1 MSLPLTFDNFFSGCH
16 ICVWFNQVQCVG
28 VVHANDEK
36 VLVNICVQIDRSTGK
51 LANEWNLTDIKFV
64 FINIVRRS
72 VERTMHDVTTFWQC
86 GFFPPNIESIRFIS
100 GAILSLRNL
109 TVGFFIQF
117 FLCVWV
123 FSFFCLSYRIRFFVA
138 DNFKWCHLLL
148 LSPLEMLPVADP
160 LQWLPPKAA
169 AAATTQRDRNKVARN
184 CVRMWKVP
192 LLPLLPLYCPNNF
205 HIE

>member
-16 ICVWFNQVQCVG
+16 ICVRFNQVQCVG

-117 FLCVWV
+117 FLCVCW
-123 FSFFCLSYRIRFFVA
+123 FFRSFVYPIAYAFLLQTISSDVICYSFHPSKCCRWLIHF
-138 DNFKWCHLLL
+138 NGCH
-148 LSPLEMLPVADP
+148 
-160 LQWLPPKAA
+160 Q
-169 AAATTQRDRNKVARN
+169 
-184 CVRMWKVP
+184 
-192 LLPLLPLYCPNNF
+192 
-205 HIE
+205 

>member
-16 ICVWFNQVQCVG
+16 ICVRFNQVQCVG

-117 FLCVWV
+117 FFVCVG
-123 FSFFCLSYRIRFFVA
+123 FFV
-138 DNFKWCHLLL
+138 LLFIL
-148 LSPLEMLPVADP
+148 HTLFCCRQFQVMSFATPFTPRNVAGG
-160 LQWLPPKAA
+160 
-169 AAATTQRDRNKVARN
+169 
-184 CVRMWKVP
+184 
-192 LLPLLPLYCPNNF
+192 
-205 HIE
+205 